1 MDCIFCKIAAGDIPA
16 DRVYENDSVLA
27 FNDIEPISPV
37 HVLIIP
43 KIHIE
48 SINELDKNNSS
59 IMADIFLAVNEVAR
73 IKNIAETGYRVI
85 INNGKAGGQEVPH
98 LHVHVIGGRE
108 SLGPMLMK

>member
-1 MDCIFCKIAAGDIPA
+1 MDCIFCKIASGDIPA
-16 DRVYENDSVLA
+16 DRVYENESVLA

-43 KIHIE
+43 KTHIE
-48 SINELDKNNSS
+48 SINDLDKSNSS

-73 IKNIAETGYRVI
+73 IMNIADTGYRVI
-85 INNGKAGGQEVPH
+85 INNGRAGGQEVPH